1 MAQNNQEIEVK
12 FYITDLPAL
21 AQRLEGLGAHL
32 VHGRTHEINLRFD
45 TPQGD
50 LLRQYQVLRLRQDS
64 KARLTYKGPAQTLE
78 GARARQEIEFTVSDF
93 SAARAF
99 LEALGYQVIMMY
111 EKYRT
116 TYEME
121 GMEILLDEM
130 PYGSFLEIEG
140 PDPAGMQRL
149 AQALQ
154 IDWERAAPESY
165 TALFEKLRTQLGY
178 TFRDLSFA
186 NFANAPCDRCRP
198 GAARRRR
205 RLMP

>member
-12 FYITDLPAL
+12 FYIADLPAVE
-21 AQRLEGLGAHL
+21 ARLEGLGAHM
-32 VHGRTHEINLRFD
+32 VHGRTYEINLRFD

-64 KARLTYKGPAQTLE
+64 RARLTYKGPAQTLE

-93 SAARAF
+93 SSARAF
-99 LEALGYQVIMMY
+99 LEALGYQMIMMY

-116 TYEME
+116 TYEVE
-121 GMEILLDEM
+121 GIEILLDEM

-140 PDPAGMQRL
+140 PDPAAMQRF

-154 IDWERAAPESY
+154 LDWECAAPDSY
-165 TALFEKLRTQLGY
+165 TAMFEKLRMRLGF

-186 NFANAPCDRCRP
+186 NFATYHVTTDDLGLR
-198 GAARRRR
+198 AADKG
-205 RLMP
+205 

>member
-12 FYITDLPAL
+12 FYIADLTSV
-21 AQRLEGLGAHL
+21 QTRLEGMGARL
-32 VHGRTHEINLRFD
+32 VHERTHEINLRFD
-45 TPQGD
+45 TPGGD

-78 GARARQEIEFTVSDF
+78 GTRARQEIEFTVSDF
-93 SAARAF
+93 SSAQAF
-99 LEALGYQVIMMY
+99 LEALGYQVMMMY

-140 PDPAGMQRL
+140 PDPAGMHRF

-154 IDWERAAPESY
+154 LDWESAAADSY
-165 TALFEKLRTQLGY
+165 TALFEKLRARLGF
-178 TFRDLSFA
+178 TFQDLSFA
-186 NFANAPCDRCRP
+186 NFAAWDVT
-198 GAARRRR
+198 AAD
-205 RLMP
+205 LGLQAADKG

>member
-12 FYITDLPAL
+12 FYIADLPGV
-21 AQRLEGLGAHL
+21 QKRLERLGARL
-32 VHGRTHEINLRFD
+32 VHARTHEINLRFD
-45 TPQGD
+45 TPAGD

-64 KARLTYKGPAQTLE
+64 QARLTYKGPAQTLE

-93 SAARAF
+93 SSAQAF
-99 LEALGYQVIMMY
+99 LQALGYQIVMMY

-116 TYEME
+116 TYEMD

-140 PDPAGMQRL
+140 PDPAGMHRFTL
-149 AQALQ
+149 ALQ
-154 IDWERAAPESY
+154 LDWECAAVDSY
-165 TALFEKLRTQLGY
+165 TALFEKLRGRLGF

-186 NFANAPCDRCRP
+186 NLATLDVT
-198 GAARRRR
+198 AADLGLRAADEG
-205 RLMP
+205 

>member
-1 MAQNNQEIEVK
+1 MAQNNQEIEAK
-12 FYITDLPAL
+12 FYIADLL
-21 AQRLEGLGAHL
+21 SVQERLQHLGARLAHE
-32 VHGRTHEINLRFD
+32 RTHEINLRFD
-45 TPQGD
+45 TASGD
-50 LLRQYQVLRLRQDS
+50 LLRQLQVLRLRQDS
-64 KARLTYKGPAQTLE
+64 QVRLTFKGPARTLE

-93 SAARAF
+93 SSAQAF

-116 TYEME
+116 TYEMD

-140 PDPAGMQRL
+140 PDPAAMHRL

-154 IDWERAAPESY
+154 IDWESAVADSY
-165 TALFEKLRTQLGY
+165 TALFEKLRGQMGF

-186 NFANAPCDRCRP
+186 NFASMKVTASDLRLR
-198 GAARRRR
+198 AADQG
-205 RLMP
+205 

>member
-12 FYITDLPAL
+12 FYIADMPVLQT
-21 AQRLEGLGAHL
+21 RLEELGAHL

-45 TPQGD
+45 TPEGD

-93 SAARAF
+93 SSARAF
-99 LEALGYQVIMMY
+99 LEALGYQVVMMY

-140 PDPAGMQRL
+140 PDPAGLHRF

-154 IDWERAAPESY
+154 LDWDSAAPDSY
-165 TALFEKLRTQLGY
+165 TALFENLRARLGF

-186 NFANAPCDRCRP
+186 NLAKLDVT
-198 GAARRRR
+198 AADLGLRAADKG
-205 RLMP
+205 

>member
-50 LLRQYQVLRLRQDS
+50 LLRQYQVLRLRQDN

-93 SAARAF
+93 SSAWAF
-99 LEALGYQVIMMY
+99 LS
-111 EKYRT
+111 
-116 TYEME
+116 
-121 GMEILLDEM
+121 
-130 PYGSFLEIEG
+130 P
-140 PDPAGMQRL
+140 
-149 AQALQ
+149 
-154 IDWERAAPESY
+154 
-165 TALFEKLRTQLGY
+165 
-178 TFRDLSFA
+178 
-186 NFANAPCDRCRP
+186 
-198 GAARRRR
+198 
-205 RLMP
+205 

>member
-12 FYITDLPAL
+12 FYITDLSGVQA
-21 AQRLEGLGAHL
+21 RLEELGAHL

-93 SAARAF
+93 SSARAF
-99 LEALGYQVIMMY
+99 LEALGYLVVMMY

-140 PDPAGMQRL
+140 PDPGAMHRL
-149 AQALQ
+149 TQALQ
-154 IDWERAAPESY
+154 LDWESAAPDSY
-165 TALFEKLRTQLGY
+165 TALFEKLRSRLGL
-178 TFRDLSFA
+178 TFRDLSFD
-186 NFANAPCDRCRP
+186 NFATLKVT
-198 GAARRRR
+198 AADLELRAADQG
-205 RLMP
+205 